1 MKPNPQSLI
10 SEITFKTA
18 RSGGKGGQHVNKV
31 SSKVELNLDIKQSH
45 ILTEEQKEIILEKLA
60 NRISSEGILQIIV
73 QKERSQL
80 RNKRLALE
88 KFEELINACFVVK
101 KPRKETKI
109 PKSVIEKR
117 LKEKKQRAEIKK
129 WRRE

>member
-1 MKPNPQSLI
+1 MKPNPKDLI
-10 SEITFKTA
+10 PEITFKTA

-31 SSKVELNLDIKQSH
+31 SSKVELDLDVKNSQ
-45 ILTEEQKEIILEKLA
+45 ILSEEQKEIILEKLA
-60 NRISSEGILQIIV
+60 NRITSEGVLQIVV
-73 QKERSQL
+73 QSERSQL

-88 KFEELINACFVVK
+88 KFEELIQACFVVR
-101 KPRKETKI
+101 KPRKKTKV

-117 LKEKKQRAEIKK
+117 LKEKKHRAEIKK